1 MGVRACGTEKI
12 FLVVRSNQTKI
23 GGLFLITLP
32 YLPLTT
38 GNFYQNIYLF
48 QQNGVQQPLF

>member
-1 MGVRACGTEKI
+1 MGVRAFGTEKI

-23 GGLFLITLP
+23 GFSFIITLP

-38 GNFYQNIYLF
+38 GKIYQNIYLF
-48 QQNGVQQPLF
+48 QQNGVQQPLI